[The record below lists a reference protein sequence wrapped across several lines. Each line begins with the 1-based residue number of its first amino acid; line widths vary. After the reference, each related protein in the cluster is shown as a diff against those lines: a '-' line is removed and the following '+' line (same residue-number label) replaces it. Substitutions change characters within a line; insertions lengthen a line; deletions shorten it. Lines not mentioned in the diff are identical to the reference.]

1 MKNNILNQLNQ
12 IFWEY
17 FDDPTIILNNKTNA
31 NDIEEWD
38 SLAQVGL
45 ILIIEKNFSIRF
57 TSSEIENLP
66 DIGAMVDLINEKQ

>member
-45 ILIIEKNFSIRF
+45 ILIIEKKFSIRF

>member
-1 MKNNILNQLNQ
+1 MKNNILKQLNQ
-12 IFWEY
+12 IFCEY
-17 FDDPTIILNNKTNA
+17 FDDPIIILNNKTNA

-45 ILIIEKNFSIRF
+45 ILIIEKKFSIRF

>member
-12 IFWEY
+12 IFCEY
-17 FDDPTIILNNKTNA
+17 FDDLTIILNNRTNA

-45 ILIIEKNFSIRF
+45 ILIIEKRFTIRF

>member
-1 MKNNILNQLNQ
+1 MKNNILKQLNQ
-12 IFWEY
+12 IFCEY

-45 ILIIEKNFSIRF
+45 ILIIEKKFSIRF

>member
-1 MKNNILNQLNQ
+1 MKNDILNQLNQ
-12 IFWEY
+12 IFCEY
-17 FDDPTIILNNKTNA
+17 FDDPIIILNNKTNA

-45 ILIIEKNFSIRF
+45 ILIIEKKFSIRF

>member
-1 MKNNILNQLNQ
+1 MKNDILNQLNQ
-12 IFWEY
+12 IFCEY
-17 FDDPTIILNNKTNA
+17 FDDPIIILNNKTNA

-45 ILIIEKNFSIRF
+45 ILIIEKRFTIRF

>member
-12 IFWEY
+12 IFCEY
-17 FDDPTIILNNKTNA
+17 FDDITIILNNKTNA
-31 NDIEEWD
+31 NDIEDWD

-45 ILIIEKNFSIRF
+45 ILIIEKKFSIRF